1 MKKHILQ
8 ENYEKMFGSIK
19 EDWWDDMDASAQAAY
34 IKKHPGSKQAQQAD
48 AGGGEDDYDMG
59 AVPGSRELDDTPED
73 DDYDS
78 EKGSSLTSAP
88 GRVPDEKP
96 SGDKPSA
103 EPTTPSIG
111 DAKETY
117 KKTKQERDA
126 ANKEGQDAKWELQ
139 QAKEAEE
146 KAGMFGKGKARKRVE
161 DAEKGLEAAEKRK
174 KVAGKAHMKA
184 YDDYNKAQEGQG
196 DRQKDINSG
205 KIEPETKEEADLAA
219 ADARDSVKKQ
229 KKNRAYE
236 LQNPDPRDPTP
247 PAEREYYWNRTVAD
261 AEKRAEEAG
270 AKAKEFGAGRTGNE
284 LNQETLMIDGK
295 QYNRITE
302 GKIDSKFIKYRVYD
316 KISDEI
322 DKVEPDDFNLR
333 DFNSLKKPLIKF
345 IQREVSK
352 DKKIDTGDL
361 RKAID
366 KSDFDDKVFGRGGI
380 IDGWYKKSER
390 DFPKFLK
397 RNSNLKWKN
406 YNASSLTYGI
416 GKPLYK
422 IVDSLLDGINSL
434 VPESAYAFS
443 EFYKRF
449 KK

>member
-1 MKKHILQ
+1 MKESYL
-8 ENYEKMFGSIK
+8 YEKDPGETEITWTDPETK
-19 EDWWDDMDASAQAAY
+19 EKKKATAAGI
-34 IKKHPGSKQAQQAD
+34 IKKGEDHPAYDDAKAAMDGEKPKD
-48 AGGGEDDYDMG
+48 KGGDVFAGGDADDYMAG
-59 AVPGSRELDDTPED
+59 D
-73 DDYDS
+73 DD
-78 EKGSSLTSAP
+78 EEG
-88 GRVPDEKP
+88 GEEEP
-96 SGDKPSA
+96 SGEEPSG

-270 AKAKEFGAGRTGNE
+270 AKAKEFGSARTGTEEIKVINGKKYKPIKESVNKRIRVKEVYSWLKTLEEYRYRKIPGVDVRRATSFINNGLNE
-284 LNQETLMIDGK
+284 TDLPISLQKKWGSATYSKEKGLADRFMKERINQKLTQTESKHPLK
-295 QYNRITE
+295 EQYDRLFTNRT
-302 GKIDSKFIKYRVYD
+302 V
-316 KISDEI
+316 
-322 DKVEPDDFNLR
+322 L
-333 DFNSLKKPLIKF
+333 
-345 IQREVSK
+345 
-352 DKKIDTGDL
+352 
-361 RKAID
+361 
-366 KSDFDDKVFGRGGI
+366 
-380 IDGWYKKSER
+380 
-390 DFPKFLK
+390 
-397 RNSNLKWKN
+397 
-406 YNASSLTYGI
+406 
-416 GKPLYK
+416 
-422 IVDSLLDGINSL
+422 
-434 VPESAYAFS
+434 
-443 EFYKRF
+443 
-449 KK
+449 

>member
-1 MKKHILQ
+1 MAKLRDLISESKYLKREFGEALPTFKGVMKQHQINKL
-8 ENYEKMFGSIK
+8 EEG
-19 EDWWDDMDASAQAAY
+19 WWDNMSDVAKKAY
-34 IKKHPGSKQAQQAD
+34 IKKHGEAPDANGDDEPKVPAPDSKSDTGKPRVSANPYDDNYGQEVD
-48 AGGGEDDYDMG
+48 DEDDYDMG
-59 AVPGSRELDDTPED
+59 VEPGSRDSGPWTPED
-73 DDYDS
+73 DPDF
-78 EKGSSLTSAP
+78 EHGPSLTSAP
-88 GRVPDEKP
+88 GRVPDEDDLSTSPEKDYEPWDSFADRDAEMTPDDLKKIQALGEP
-96 SGDKPSA
+96 SGD
-103 EPTTPSIG
+103 E
-111 DAKETY
+111 D
-117 KKTKQERDA
+117 D
-126 ANKEGQDAKWELQ
+126 
-139 QAKEAEE
+139 EE
-146 KAGMFGKGKARKRVE
+146 
-161 DAEKGLEAAEKRK
+161 
-174 KVAGKAHMKA
+174 
-184 YDDYNKAQEGQG
+184 
-196 DRQKDINSG
+196 S
-205 KIEPETKEEADLAA
+205 
-219 ADARDSVKKQ
+219 S
-229 KKNRAYE
+229 
-236 LQNPDPRDPTP
+236 
-247 PAEREYYWNRTVAD
+247 
-261 AEKRAEEAG
+261 
-270 AKAKEFGAGRTGNE
+270 GRTGKE

-434 VPESAYAFS
+434 VPESKYSFS